1 MTEFTPWFSLAGG
14 FLIGLSSVLLMLF
27 HGRIAGMTGIVSG
40 LIPPIASD
48 WGWRVAFVAG
58 AILAPAIIIASGS
71 PVAYSV
77 PVSQTSLVVGGI
89 IVGLGVF
96 FSSGCT
102 SGHGVCGL
110 ARFSIRSLA
119 ATVTFMAVTFITVY
133 VIRHVIGA

>member
-1 MTEFTPWFSLAGG
+1 MTEFTPWLPLAGG

-40 LIPPIASD
+40 LIPPFASD
-48 WGWRVAFVAG
+48 WSWRVAFVAG
-58 AILAPAIIIASGS
+58 AIIAPAIIIASGS
-71 PVAYSV
+71 EVAYSV

-89 IVGLGVF
+89 IVGMGVF

-102 SGHGVCGL
+102 SGHGVCGI

-119 ATVTFMAVTFITVY
+119 ATLTFMGVTFVTVY
-133 VIRHVIGA
+133 IIRHVIGA

>member
-1 MTEFTPWFSLAGG
+1 MTEFTPWLSLAGG

-40 LIPPIASD
+40 LIPPFVSD
-48 WGWRVAFVAG
+48 WSWRVAFVVG

-71 PVAYSV
+71 EVAYSV

-89 IVGLGVF
+89 IVGMGVF

-110 ARFSIRSLA
+110 ARFSVRSLA
-119 ATVTFMAVTFITVY
+119 ATLTFMGVTFVTVY
-133 VIRHVIGA
+133 IIRHVIGA